1 MLCLFCS
8 TWIIS
13 QESFSLLS
21 FCDGFFLSFRK
32 LQNIILVSLKSKQPI
47 KEHVDELQ
55 QFIPWSKL
63 SILIT
68 LTCDLKSYVIFL
80 ISYLLLS
87 SISTPF
93 IHNLKWFLKPQIYLI
108 STFCFNVTKKR
119 LMSGRLFY
127 RSIK

>member
-1 MLCLFCS
+1 LR
-8 TWIIS
+8 
-13 QESFSLLS
+13 S

-63 SILIT
+63 SLLIS
-68 LTCDLKSYVIFL
+68 LTCDLKTYVIFL

-87 SISTPF
+87 SSSTPF
-93 IHNLKWFLKPQIYLI
+93 IHNLKWFLKQQIYLN

-119 LMSGRLFY
+119 LMSGRLF
-127 RSIK
+127 